1 MEPSIAAPAA
11 SRRRRVLLLMAKLAV
26 SALLIAW
33 ILHRAG
39 LAQVAHAVRSADPF
53 FLFVSFCL
61 FPLGWIVSVA
71 RWRLLLLAL
80 GGEADNGLLMRSFLV
95 GIFLNNLLPGTMGGD
110 AVRVYQ
116 TSRSGLSGPRALAVI
131 VVDRFLG
138 LMALLLFAAV
148 ALAVEADAVRR
159 SPSLPFWIG
168 GAIVVALF
176 ATWLLFS
183 RSHPAVALLG
193 RLRARFPERFRGL
206 FDRGTDA
213 LFAFQGHYGV
223 LVKGFL
229 LSIAVQA
236 LVVANAI
243 ALTAALH
250 IPVPPG
256 NYFFMVPLALFAMMA
271 PISINGVG
279 VRESVW
285 VFFLTP
291 FGVASSTAV
300 AYAWLDY
307 GMILVQALIGWAV
320 YTFSYRPF
328 QATATTAA
336 TSPVS
341 PGVLS

>member
-1 MEPSIAAPAA
+1 M
-11 SRRRRVLLLMAKLAV
+11 
-26 SALLIAW
+26 
-33 ILHRAG
+33 
-39 LAQVAHAVRSADPF
+39 
-53 FLFVSFCL
+53 
-61 FPLGWIVSVA
+61 
-71 RWRLLLLAL
+71 
-80 GGEADNGLLMRSFLV
+80 
-95 GIFLNNLLPGTMGGD
+95 
-110 AVRVYQ
+110 
-116 TSRSGLSGPRALAVI
+116 
-131 VVDRFLG
+131 
-138 LMALLLFAAV
+138 
-148 ALAVEADAVRR
+148 
-159 SPSLPFWIG
+159 
-168 GAIVVALF
+168 
-176 ATWLLFS
+176 
-183 RSHPAVALLG
+183 ALLG

-243 ALTAALH
+243 VLTAALH
-250 IPVPPG
+250 IRVPPG
-256 NYFFMVPLALFAMMA
+256 NYFFMVPLALFAMMV

-307 GMILVQALIGWAV
+307 GMILVQVLIGWAV
-320 YTFSYRPF
+320 YTFSYRPWK
-328 QATATTAA
+328 AA
-336 TSPVS
+336 TPAAPAAPVS